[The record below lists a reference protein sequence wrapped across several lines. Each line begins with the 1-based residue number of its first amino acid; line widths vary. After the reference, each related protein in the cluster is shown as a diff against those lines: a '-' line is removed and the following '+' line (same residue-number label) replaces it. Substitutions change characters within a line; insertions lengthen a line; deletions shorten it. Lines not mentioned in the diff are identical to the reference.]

1 MVIDMDKLSEYI
13 SLTIMRGEN
22 ILELN
27 IIKAYGSQM
36 VSRINFFSLI
46 VYPMYKL
53 QTEIK
58 LSAIPCQPMPRT
70 GIYHQQ

>member
-36 VSRINFFSLI
+36 VSRINLLI
-46 VYPMYKL
+46 
-53 QTEIK
+53 
-58 LSAIPCQPMPRT
+58 
-70 GIYHQQ
+70 

>member
-36 VSRINFFSLI
+36 VSRINFLI
-46 VYPMYKL
+46 
-53 QTEIK
+53 
-58 LSAIPCQPMPRT
+58 
-70 GIYHQQ
+70 